1 MAENKNTDAAVAEKK
16 AKAAEAAAKK
26 KSAAEAKKGGERAP
40 LPKGYVPRLQKIY
53 REKVAPELF
62 KEFSYSSTMQI
73 PRFVKVIVSMG
84 VGEAKENK
92 KILDAAITDL
102 DQITGQH
109 AVKTKARKSIATFK
123 IRQGQEIGA
132 RVTLRGHMMWEFL
145 DRLMNVALPRVKDFR
160 GVNPNAFDGHGNYS
174 LGLTEQIIF
183 PEIDFDKIEKI
194 MGLNIAIVTTA
205 RNDKEA
211 KSLLAKM
218 GMPFRK

>member
-1 MAENKNTDAAVAEKK
+1 MAENKNADAAAEKK
-16 AKAAEAAAKK
+16 AKAVEAAAKK
-26 KSAAEAKKGGERAP
+26 KAAAEAKKSSAESAP
-40 LPKGYVPRLQKIY
+40 LPKGYVPRLKKIY
-53 REKVAPELF
+53 RDKIVPELF
-62 KEFSYSSTMQI
+62 KEFSYTSTMQV

-92 KILDAAITDL
+92 KILDAAVEDL
-102 DQITGQH
+102 AQIAGQH

-132 RVTLRGHMMWEFL
+132 RVTLRGAMMWEFL